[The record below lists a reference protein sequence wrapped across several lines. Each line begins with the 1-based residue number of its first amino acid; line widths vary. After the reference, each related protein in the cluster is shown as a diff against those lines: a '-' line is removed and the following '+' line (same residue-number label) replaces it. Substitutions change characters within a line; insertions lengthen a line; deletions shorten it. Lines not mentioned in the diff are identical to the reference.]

1 MPRWS
6 ATSSCTGRSR
16 AIPVQPSLDEVD
28 ELTEVRR
35 AVAPAV
41 RVHPPGDED
50 IGKDLHDQAGLRE
63 AYEPVGLIGVLDVR
77 PDRANR
83 VEDRAPRHEGIEDVA
98 EPLPPRRAVA
108 RLLVFEPGFP

>member
-35 AVAPAV
+35 AGAPAV
-41 RVHPPGDED
+41 RVHPRGEEN
-50 IGKDLHDQAGLRE
+50 IGKAPHDRPGLRE
-63 AYEPVGLIGVLDVR
+63 AYDPVGLMGVLDVR
-77 PDRANR
+77 RARPNR
-83 VEDRAPRHEGIEDVA
+83 VEARAPPPGGIEDVA
-98 EPLPPRRAVA
+98 DPPPPRR
-108 RLLVFEPGFP
+108 